1 MLKLQYAYL
10 YLEGAS
16 LWVAVAL
23 FAILFLGFIHMG
35 LSYLAAERKADRL
48 QIKYRRVSADL
59 RVAEMELQTE
69 RIKRFNFGKGEE
81 NG

>member
-1 MLKLQYAYL
+1 MIKLQDAYL
-10 YLEGAS
+10 YLEGES

-23 FAILFLGFIHMG
+23 FAILFLGFIYMG
-35 LSYLAAERKADRL
+35 SRYLAAERKADRL
-48 QIKYRRVSADL
+48 QIKCRHVSADL
-59 RVAEMELQTE
+59 RAAEMELQTE

>member
-23 FAILFLGFIHMG
+23 FAILFLGFIYMG

-48 QIKYRRVSADL
+48 QIKYRCVSADL